1 MGCKK
6 IGILVLRCSD
16 SRNRAV
22 DLVSNGSKVE
32 LSIKKD
38 QKSIHR
44 FWTSLCLG
52 DTGAQIVFLENN
64 YSETMVENEF
74 WCLMVYTAVLEY
86 QKLFVWWAMMKTKPN
101 EHHSG
106 PRSRKRVSVVWGL
119 VVSRSNLFCIATWSE
134 SGWFGYLI
142 CMHYPHKSFP
152 GRKTH
157 LLAGGNVYGRCVY
170 RTVVAKL
177 ADRHFQHSRLYF
189 WIVISKI
196 WHLLCSSAEAQRGS
210 NLMNRSDFFFI
221 VNL

>member
-1 MGCKK
+1 MWSVFLTYFFNLLHLSLHKGGYQNRAWVAKK

-134 SGWFGYLI
+134 SGWFGHLI
-142 CMHYPHKSFP
+142 CMHYPTNLFRAAKRIYLPEETFTGDVYTILWWQSSQIVTFNIP
-152 GRKTH
+152 G
-157 LLAGGNVYGRCVY
+157 C
-170 RTVVAKL
+170 
-177 ADRHFQHSRLYF
+177 
-189 WIVISKI
+189 IS
-196 WHLLCSSAEAQRGS
+196 E
-210 NLMNRSDFFFI
+210 
-221 VNL
+221 